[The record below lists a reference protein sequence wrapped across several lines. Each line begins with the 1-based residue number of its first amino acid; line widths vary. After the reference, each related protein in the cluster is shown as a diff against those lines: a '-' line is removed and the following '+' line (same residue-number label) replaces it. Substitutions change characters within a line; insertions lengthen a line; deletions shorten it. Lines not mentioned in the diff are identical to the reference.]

1 MIRPDQ
7 KGFSW
12 DDVKTLKW
20 SRSCENG
27 SKFSFTGLGQV
38 INFFQLVD
46 QFNRK
51 QEMLEML
58 VDNRRW
64 STSFLV
70 TTRTGTRL
78 GPSP

>member
-12 DDVKTLKW
+12 DDVKTLKL

-27 SKFSFTGLGQV
+27 SKKSFAGLGQV
-38 INFFQLVD
+38 MNFFQFVD

-51 QEMLEML
+51 QEML

-70 TTRTGTRL
+70 TTRAGTGL

>member
-20 SRSCENG
+20 SSSCENG
-27 SKFSFTGLGQV
+27 SKKSFTRLGKV

-46 QFNRK
+46 QFNPK
-51 QEMLEML
+51 LEML

-64 STSFLV
+64 SASFLV

>member
-7 KGFSW
+7 KGFSR

-20 SRSCENG
+20 SRSYENG
-27 SKFSFTGLGQV
+27 SKNSFTRLGKV
-38 INFFQLVD
+38 IKFFQLVD

-51 QEMLEML
+51 QEML

-64 STSFLV
+64 SASFLV
-70 TTRTGTRL
+70 TTRARTGL